1 MRFLWVL
8 ASLCLVTL
16 SATELSA
23 QTYRD
28 ADWNWRGE
36 PNCTPPS
43 RDSIRWMKQGDRRFL
58 RFQLRDG
65 EKGNCST
72 DQDAQHGAKF
82 GKPWSERAEIKGR
95 AFEQPGVYRISFDVR
110 FVQGFA
116 HQRKFATFFQIKDC
130 PDSRVPAMIMLGGS
144 TSRPKAGFSLAT
156 GTPGKKYSSRFVSPN
171 PVDNRWHRVEAIF
184 ENGTTQALQVKFDGA
199 TWLPRTTFSNTF
211 LCGKP
216 SFRLGIYR
224 AGDPGKRSHAIVDYD
239 NVQVE
244 RIE

>member
-1 MRFLWVL
+1 MKILCIAM
-8 ASLCLVTL
+8 ASLLAVASTK
-16 SATELSA
+16 LSA

-28 ADWNWRGE
+28 SGWNWKAE
-36 PNCTPPS
+36 PNCAAPA

-58 RFQLRDG
+58 RIQLRDG

-72 DQDAQHGAKF
+72 DQDAKHGAQF

-95 AFEQPGVYRISFDVR
+95 AFDRQGVYRISFDVR

-116 HQRKFATFFQIKDC
+116 HPRRFATFFQIKDC
-130 PDSRVPAMIMLGGS
+130 PDSRVPAMAMLGGS
-144 TSRPKAGFSLAT
+144 TSRPKAAFSLAP
-156 GTPGKKYSSRFVSPN
+156 GTPGKKYKSRFVSPN
-171 PVDNRWHRVEAIF
+171 PVNNRWHRVEAIF
-184 ENGTTQALQVKFDGA
+184 ENNATQALEVKFDGA
-199 TWLPRTTFSNTF
+199 TWLPRTTFSNAF

-239 NVQVE
+239 NVQIE